1 MVRIFI
7 LLILIFSSSAN
18 ALTQEES
25 NLDSFNISIC
35 EVNAKFLSNYAYWI
49 GHARAIANNEIKAHP
64 LDKDKIE
71 SQYQLLKSKSQ
82 DAAFK
87 QLRSTLNTKDNGIAN
102 RLIRS
107 IQDLVMNNAEDL
119 GEFYPDMSEA
129 YYYKRLE
136 EACDSNIKEMKR
148 MQP

>member
-1 MVRIFI
+1 MHIGLGTQEL
-7 LLILIFSSSAN
+7 LLIMKLK
-18 ALTQEES
+18 LTR
-25 NLDSFNISIC
+25 
-35 EVNAKFLSNYAYWI
+35 WI
-49 GHARAIANNEIKAHP
+49 KI
-64 LDKDKIE
+64 KIE